1 MKAIRFHSPVILA
14 AALAL
19 VLAGRARADESSSS
33 VAFSDP
39 SKPGT
44 LRIRLPHGAVSVH
57 GADVKEITVA
67 SELAPVSSAPRKDG
81 LRVLSATASYVLS
94 EKANVV
100 SLEYGTD
107 GYGGAPADFEVTV
120 PRDTSIVVANST
132 HGDIACTG
140 VTGDIDIK
148 TLSGDVSLHEVSGGA
163 LVETLNGDITVG
175 VKSLAQSKPLSF
187 SSMNGKITI
196 RIPPDAKAA
205 IRFRTHRGVILT
217 NFDDKA
223 LVTKTEI
230 FRRAPRKEAK
240 SRSAEKEKDKAGAA
254 TDEESGDAALTSR
267 DSDEADGDWHA
278 ELRTS
283 IREAADEAAMAA
295 REAAEAVHEGLAE
308 ARIEISGAIPPN
320 APIPPLPPMT
330 GGKVVSGTLNG
341 GGAEIQAATLNGD
354 IVLKKAE

>member
-19 VLAGRARADESSSS
+19 VLAGPARSDESSSS

-44 LRIRLPHGAVSVH
+44 LKIRLPHGGVTIH

-67 SELAPVSSAPRKDG
+67 SEMAPVNSAPRKDG
-81 LRVLSATASYVLS
+81 LRVLSASASYVLA
-94 EKANVV
+94 EKGNVAL
-100 SLEYGTD
+100 LEYGTD

-132 HGDIACTG
+132 RGDIACTG

-175 VKSLAQSKPLSF
+175 VKSLAPSKPLSF

-196 RIPPDAKAA
+196 RVPADTKAA
-205 IRFRTHRGVILT
+205 VRFRTHRGVILT

-230 FRRAPRKEAK
+230 SRRAPRREAK
-240 SRSAEKEKDKAGAA
+240 AHSADKDKDKAGAA
-254 TDEESGDAALTSR
+254 AEEESPDRNMESR
-267 DSDEADGDWHA
+267 GSDDSGGDWHA
-278 ELRTS
+278 EIRDS

-295 REAAEAVHEGLAE
+295 HEAAEAVHEGLSE

-341 GGAEIQAATLNGD
+341 GGAEIQASTLNGD